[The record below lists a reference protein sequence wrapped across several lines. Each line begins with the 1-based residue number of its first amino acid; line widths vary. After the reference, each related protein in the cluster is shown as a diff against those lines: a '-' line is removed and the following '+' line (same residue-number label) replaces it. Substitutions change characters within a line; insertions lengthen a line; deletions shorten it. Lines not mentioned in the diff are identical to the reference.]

1 MTPVA
6 IKKRPVDS
14 FHPPEPIQ
22 ADHDLDRFQCGEPSL
37 DEWLRRRAL
46 RNEMRGGSRTY
57 VVCSGSGS
65 QVVAYYCL
73 AVGAIAHIGALG
85 RVRRN
90 MPDPI
95 PAMIVGRLAVDQ
107 KFQGQGLGG
116 AMLRDATLRTI
127 QAASIAG
134 IRAILVHATSAS
146 AKRFYERAGFRSSSI
161 DPMTLM
167 VTLEEAERSLAGK
180 R

>member
-1 MTPVA
+1 VA
-6 IKKRPVDS
+6 IKKKSAADS
-14 FHPPEPIQ
+14 FRPPEPIR
-22 ADHDLDRFQCGEPSL
+22 AAHELGSFESGEPTL

-46 RNEMRGGSRTY
+46 RNETGGGSRTY
-57 VVCSGSGS
+57 VVCLAPGDR
-65 QVVAYYCL
+65 VVAYYCL
-73 AVGAIAHIGALG
+73 AAGAVAHAGASG

-95 PAMIVGRLAVDQ
+95 PAMVIGRLAVDR
-107 KFQGQGLGG
+107 KYQGQGLGR
-116 AMLRDATLRTI
+116 AMLRDAILRTI

-134 IRAILVHATSAS
+134 IRVVLVHATSAN
-146 AKRFYERAGFRSSSI
+146 ARQFYERSGFRSSPI

-167 VTLEEAERSLAGK
+167 VSVSEAERALSGG